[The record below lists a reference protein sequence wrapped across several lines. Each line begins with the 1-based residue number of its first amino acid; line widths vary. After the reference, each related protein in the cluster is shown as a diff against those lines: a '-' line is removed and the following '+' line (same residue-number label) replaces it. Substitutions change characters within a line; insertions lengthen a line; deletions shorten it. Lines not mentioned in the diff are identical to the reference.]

1 MRDGVRVATECAL
14 HMRDAY
20 RTDRDILPQ
29 DEDLDGTTSDNFLRF
44 DGSIRRMDDEYGRD
58 DIRFVPMR
66 SKGRTPWKQEQEG
79 PSVPEKAPQE
89 ICAV

>member
-1 MRDGVRVATECAL
+1 MRDV
-14 HMRDAY
+14 Y

-29 DEDLDGTTSDNFLRF
+29 DEDLDVIASDNFLRF
-44 DGSIRRMDDEYGRD
+44 DVSIRRMDDEYDRD

-79 PSVPEKAPQE
+79 PSVPEKALQA